1 MSRSRPRIGV
11 VLLAATI
18 LITIGIHI
26 SASKADKP
34 PIEIAVIGPMTG
46 KDAPSGQAMIDG
58 VRLQVARVNRL
69 GGIHGRQV
77 RVKAYDNRHDA
88 DLARQEAQRIVG
100 SERAHAVIGHYYSS
114 LSLEGGEVYEAN
126 GIPAVTG
133 SATAPDVTCRN
144 PWYFR
149 VISGNN
155 LQGKLS
161 ALYMAE
167 ILEQEEVHIV
177 YEKDAYGRTLKRA
190 FSSAAAELD
199 IKVGHVWGIDSLND
213 DVSARLTDITRTL
226 SAADRPGALYVGLL
240 DGEAAQLVLK
250 LHKAGVDLPILG
262 GDALGL
268 GSFPQEIRKL
278 AGADAPPG
286 TYTDGVYVT
295 TYFIR
300 DIANHR
306 AQQFS
311 RAFQREYGR
320 APDALAAAYYDA
332 AGIVLAAIRRAGPGG
347 TLIDR
352 RERIRRALSSF
363 DAKQSA
369 YRGVTG
375 GIYFDDQGN
384 AINPSPFGVYVGNAF
399 VSAPVQLTPVLTPE
413 SVLNPETQIAQGDL
427 VAFDDNLF
435 YKTRVIYTGVDINEI
450 SNIDQKEERFTADFY
465 LWFRHTLEL
474 DYDKI
479 ELSNTPVT
487 LEADSETILRSV
499 VDDMFYRAFRVK
511 ATIHQPFKFHHYP
524 FDVQALEIRFRHK
537 HLSRNELIFVADD
550 IGMRRHQGTHLA
562 DRLRRHK
569 GFKGEDKWRLR
580 DILVYSDIR
589 STDSTLGNPRMFDAG
604 LDTGITYSGFN
615 VVSLIERNAKSYAVK
630 NMVPLI
636 FILLLGYAMT
646 FILPE
651 GALFAARLNL
661 GVILLLTSVSLSLMT
676 ANQLPNIGYLVAM
689 DYIYFFLYL
698 WLLMGIM
705 VTIAVRG
712 AYYLD
717 KPRLQRRLE
726 WSVRLTQPLLLV
738 IMLGI
743 ILNLYF

>member
-1 MSRSRPRIGV
+1 MSRLRTRIGV
-11 VLLAATI
+11 VIIAATI
-18 LITIGIHI
+18 LLLIGIHI
-26 SASKADKP
+26 SASQADKP
-34 PIEIAVIGPMTG
+34 PIEIAVIGPMSG
-46 KDAPSGQAMIDG
+46 KDAPSGQAMLDG
-58 VRLQVARVNRL
+58 VRLHVNQVNRR
-69 GGIHGRQV
+69 GGIHGRRV

-88 DLARQEAQRIVG
+88 ALARREAQRIADSDRV
-100 SERAHAVIGHYYSS
+100 HAVIGHYYSS
-114 LSLEGGEVYEAN
+114 LALEGGKVYKAH

-133 SATAPDVTCRN
+133 SATAPGVTRRN

-149 VISGNN
+149 VISDNN

-161 ALYMAE
+161 ALYMSE
-167 ILEQEEVHIV
+167 ILEQDKVHIV

-190 FSSAAAELD
+190 FSSAAKRLNLT
-199 IKVGHVWGIDSLND
+199 VGHVWGIDSLTD
-213 DVSARLTDITRTL
+213 DIPARLTDITRTL
-226 SAADRPGALYVGLL
+226 ARMDRPGALYVGLL
-240 DGEAAQLVLK
+240 DGEGAQLVFK
-250 LHKAGVDLPILG
+250 LRKAGVDLPILG

-278 AGADAPPG
+278 PGADGPPG
-286 TYTDGVYVT
+286 TYIDGVYVT

-300 DIANHR
+300 DIANHQ
-306 AQQFS
+306 AQQFI
-311 RAFQREYGR
+311 RAFQGECGR

-332 AGIVLAAIRRAGPGG
+332 AGIVLSAIRRAGPGG
-347 TLIDR
+347 TLAER
-352 RERIRRALSSF
+352 RERIRRGLSSF
-363 DAKQSA
+363 DDKQTA

-384 AINPSPFGVYVGNAF
+384 AINPSPFGLYVGNAF
-399 VSAPVQLTPVLTPE
+399 VSAPVQLTPVMTPE

-427 VAFDDNLF
+427 VDFDNNLF

-465 LWFRHTLEL
+465 LWFRHKLEL
-474 DYDKI
+474 DYGKI
-479 ELSNTPVT
+479 EIFNTMVN
-487 LEADSETILRSV
+487 LEADAETIMRSM
-499 VDDMFYRAFRVK
+499 VDDMIYRAFRVK
-511 ATIHQPFKFHHYP
+511 ATVHQPFKLHHYP

-550 IGMRRHQGTHLA
+550 IGMRRHEGTRLA
-562 DRLRRHK
+562 NRLKRHK
-569 GFKGEDKWRLR
+569 GFKGDDKWLLR
-580 DILVYSDIR
+580 DILVFSDIR

-615 VVSLIERNAKSYAVK
+615 VVSRIERNAKSYAVK
-630 NMVPLI
+630 NMVPLT

-676 ANQLPNIGYLVAM
+676 SNQLPNIGYLVAM

-698 WLLMGIM
+698 WLLLGIM

-712 AYYLD
+712 AYYHD

-726 WSVRLTQPLLLV
+726 WSVRLIQPLLLV
-738 IMLGI
+738 IMLGAL
-743 ILNLYF
+743 LNLYF